1 MRRLSVR
8 VALAVSMLGLLALT
22 AAAAGAGYLIKSHS
36 ERADPAR
43 RLAAAEAYVEQ
54 HRSAAQTPQSGG
66 ALARRLDALRLG
78 AALTLVSP
86 TSKQLLFS
94 SVGNPGRAGSG
105 PANDPGS
112 SNSAGGRPTASY
124 VIPLADGSGRELA
137 LDLYAR
143 APDTSRQVLVGLA
156 AGLGALLAGGMV
168 LFWATGRWLV
178 APLRR
183 LNAQVEAVAGGDAI
197 GPRACSPIREV
208 DNVAA
213 AVTGMAVRLGETAEQ
228 DARLEAERRLLVSAI
243 AHDLRTPLFSL
254 RGYLD
259 AIASGIG
266 DPHERLNR
274 ARDKAQ
280 QIDRLV
286 TDLFSYARSEIRAA
300 PELQATDLG
309 RAVSDATASFELAA
323 EEHGV
328 ELRVTGS
335 AGTTVRIDRD
345 AFDRALANILENA
358 LRHTPKGRAIDI
370 TSGEDARGPF
380 IHVVDDGP
388 GIAPDLLPRVFEP
401 TVRADN
407 TSENPTDGAGLGL
420 AIAARLLH
428 NHGGTIRAANA
439 PGRGAILTLR
449 LPPTTE
455 SPRR

>member
-1 MRRLSVR
+1 
-8 VALAVSMLGLLALT
+8 
-22 AAAAGAGYLIKSHS
+22 
-36 ERADPAR
+36 
-43 RLAAAEAYVEQ
+43 
-54 HRSAAQTPQSGG
+54 
-66 ALARRLDALRLG
+66 
-78 AALTLVSP
+78 
-86 TSKQLLFS
+86 
-94 SVGNPGRAGSG
+94 
-105 PANDPGS
+105 
-112 SNSAGGRPTASY
+112 
-124 VIPLADGSGRELA
+124 
-137 LDLYAR
+137 
-143 APDTSRQVLVGLA
+143 
-156 AGLGALLAGGMV
+156 
-168 LFWATGRWLV
+168 
-178 APLRR
+178 
-183 LNAQVEAVAGGDAI
+183 
-197 GPRACSPIREV
+197 
-208 DNVAA
+208 
-213 AVTGMAVRLGETAEQ
+213 MAVRLGETAEQ

-300 PELQATDLG
+300 PELQTTDLG

-323 EEHGV
+323 EDHGV

-455 SPRR
+455 PPRR